1 LYRLP
6 ERRQSPEKGGLS
18 MTVQDLLKFPELT
31 PLHLEEGKREVDG
44 VYIGDLLSWVM
55 GRAEADCL
63 WATIMNNMNVL
74 AVASLADVALVV
86 VCENCEISE
95 EMTEAARQKGIN
107 LMRTEMP
114 IYELCVAVSRVLS

>member
-1 LYRLP
+1 
-6 ERRQSPEKGGLS
+6 
-18 MTVQDLLKFPELT
+18 MTASQLAETLGFEAIAIPA
-31 PLHLEEGKREVDG
+31 PNREVNG
-44 VYIGDLLSWVM
+44 VYAGDLLSWVM